1 MDVPIT
7 ALGDVLR
14 GLHKKRVEFIRV
26 QNSLNEAPK
35 GVSDLLS
42 QSRNFA
48 SALSGFF
55 VEGSEL
61 SEEVKSKLLDDSGG
75 FQDAISRLPFR
86 DLFNDTARV
95 KEELRIADGYQS
107 YIVAPEDGLRQLF
120 ERAVEMIVPPVTDV
134 VDSVFMTVS
143 FGVEKALRAGCEVP
157 GIGDSARPVVRFPNY
172 VDNVLPIAQ
181 AALVDL
187 KEEVHDIARNVVEME
202 KSFLSCSFFRYLTFK
217 RLRETYDTLDRED
230 SERMDQDAQS
240 GTRNLKRGKSKRDD
254 EDEEEEDFDDN
265 LSQLSAETP
274 RSGTPQGN
282 QFTSA
287 DSVFVLSGMLE
298 KSSSHSR
305 SKAIKAESSLWQKRF
320 FGIIEESRI
329 MEYYA
334 SEESFLK
341 GGKARG
347 IVDLSVCVVEETDG
361 DDLPTSTVAKSVD
374 HLDRQNAVSL
384 LIKIRSKNR
393 KDFIF
398 KNNRDIILRAPDA
411 AEKYRWFSHLKA
423 ICNDNRFGATVASWS
438 SKDRASASTDKGDNH
453 ETKLDL
459 SDVDDLGDPMVV
471 GHGLGSAVFWSEIC
485 RDEHG
490 ILLPSP
496 GIFLEGDLDLSMDKA
511 LRQHTRDMHTYT
523 RLVCQTLS
531 LTIPKVI
538 VHCLVDQAR
547 ERLGS
552 VIEEHVLQL
561 PKETRA
567 MLLEEDPGLS
577 IHRETIS
584 KLMNDLAGAEDKVKL
599 AQRGEGQ
606 LTDTHARLPL
616 EVVSVAGLMSEVSRE
631 KTSEGIYRY
640 TARPPRAK
648 TPPASRPPERAKSPQ
663 AVLNST
669 PGVDQQSRL
678 QQRPSTRSTQGTSAP
693 SRPAPTPPAR
703 RAAPPPPNANAVK
716 AGGPQKQQ
724 SQLNQQRQQ
733 GKNQG
738 FFSFRPFEKQ

>member
-1 MDVPIT
+1 MDVPIA
-7 ALGDVLR
+7 ALADVLR
-14 GLHKKRVEFIRV
+14 GLHKKRVELIRV

-48 SALSGFF
+48 TALSGFF

-61 SEEVKSKLLDDSGG
+61 SEKVKLQLLDESGG
-75 FQDAISRLPFR
+75 FQDTIAKLPFR
-86 DLFNDTARV
+86 DLFNDTDRV

-120 ERAVEMIVPPVTDV
+120 ERAVEMLLPPV
-134 VDSVFMTVS
+134 VDLVENVYMTVS
-143 FGVEKALRAGCEVP
+143 VGVEQALRAGCEVP
-157 GIGDSARPVVRFPNY
+157 GIGESARPVVRFPNY

-181 AALVDL
+181 TALEDL
-187 KEEVHDIARNVVEME
+187 KDEAHEVAKNVVEME
-202 KSFLSCSFFRYLTFK
+202 KSFLSCSFFRFLTFK

-230 SERMDQDAQS
+230 SERFEEDAQS
-240 GTRNLKRGKSKRDD
+240 GVRNLKRGKSKRDEDD
-254 EDEEEEDFDDN
+254 EDEEDFDDN

-305 SKAIKAESSLWQKRF
+305 NKAIKAESSLWQKRF

-361 DDLPTSTVAKSVD
+361 DDLPTSSVAKSVD
-374 HLDRQNAVSL
+374 HLDRRNAVSL
-384 LIKIRSKNR
+384 LIKIRAKNR
-393 KDFIF
+393 RDVIF
-398 KNNRDIILRAPDA
+398 KNNRDLILRAPDA
-411 AEKYRWFSHLKA
+411 AEKYRWYSHLKA

-438 SKDRASASTDKGDNH
+438 SKERASEPADKGDNH
-453 ETKLDL
+453 ETNLNI
-459 SDVDDLGDPMVV
+459 SDMDDLGDPMVV
-471 GHGLGSAVFWSEIC
+471 GHGLGSAVFWSDLC
-485 RDEHG
+485 RDDHG
-490 ILLPSP
+490 TLLPSP

-523 RLVCQTLS
+523 KLVCQTLS

-547 ERLGS
+547 ERLGP

-561 PKETRA
+561 PAETREI
-567 MLLEEDPGLS
+567 LLEEDPGLS
-577 IHRETIS
+577 IHRDKVSE
-584 KLMNDLAGAEDKVKL
+584 LMKHLAGAEEKVKL

-606 LTDTHARLPL
+606 VTDTHARLPMD
-616 EVVSVAGLMSEVSRE
+616 VISTAGLMSEVSKE
-631 KTSEGIYRY
+631 QNSQGVYKYN
-640 TARPPRAK
+640 AKPPRAK

-663 AVLNST
+663 PVANSNA
-669 PGVDQQSRL
+669 DQAQRL
-678 QQRPSTRSTQGTSAP
+678 QQRPSNRGAQGTPAP
-693 SRPAPTPPAR
+693 SRPAPAPPVR
-703 RAAPPPPNANAVK
+703 RAPPPPNTNAVK